1 MIASG
6 MDELQDLVNRFQE
19 SSLQFGLALTSN
31 KTKVM
36 KIVKN
41 NQNTKDADH
50 IIVNNNEI
58 IENVKYF
65 VYLGTLI
72 NNNYDDTKEI
82 RRRLCIARSAIVS
95 LTNIWK
101 DKSITIT
108 TKKRLL
114 HTLAFSIASYGSGCS
129 VLKI

>member
-1 MIASG
+1 
-6 MDELQDLVNRFQE
+6 
-19 SSLQFGLALTSN
+19 
-31 KTKVM
+31 M

-58 IENVKYF
+58 IENVKEF

-72 NNNYDDTKEI
+72 TNNYDDNKEI
-82 RRRLCIARSAIVS
+82 RRRLYIARSAMVS

-101 DKSITIT
+101 DRSISIT

-114 HTLAFSIASYGSGCS
+114 HILVFSIVSYGSECWVLTKIWTRRRLKHLNYGAIVVYCS
-129 VLKI
+129 

>member
-1 MIASG
+1 
-6 MDELQDLVNRFQE
+6 
-19 SSLQFGLALTSN
+19 
-31 KTKVM
+31 M

-50 IIVNNNEI
+50 IIVSNNEI
-58 IENVKYF
+58 IENVKEF

-72 NNNYDDTKEI
+72 TNNYDDTKEI
-82 RRRLCIARSAIVS
+82 RRRLCIGRSAMVS

-101 DKSITIT
+101 DKSISIT

-114 HTLAFSIASYGSGCS
+114 HTLVFFVIRTKSASP
-129 VLKI
+129 V